1 MALKSTYSDIAEIPE
16 AFQELY
22 TERNGAY
29 ELTGVV
35 GIKTQEDVTRVQTA
49 LTRERE
55 EHKATKEKF
64 GAWGDLNHSEV
75 MGQLDRIKELELAAE
90 GKLDQAG
97 IEEMVSRRLEASK
110 NSLVAPLDRE
120 LNAVKTINQELMDRV
135 QSYEKKEIRM
145 TIEGNMRKAIAEA
158 KVIPEAQDDVLMWS
172 NQLFE
177 VTEEGKT
184 VTRDG
189 VGVPPGLDPGM
200 WLAEMQTTKPHW
212 WAQSGG
218 GGARPGNRNV
228 GGGPNPWSAAGWNM
242 TAQGAYLN
250 EQGPEKAA
258 QMAKAAGTTVG
269 GRKPSA

>member
-16 AFQELY
+16 AFQELSS
-22 TERNGAY
+22 ERNGSY
-29 ELTGVV
+29 ELTGIAGV
-35 GIKTQEDVTRVQTA
+35 KTQEDVLRVQTA

-55 EHKATKEKF
+55 EHRATKEK
-64 GAWGDLNHSEV
+64 ANIWADMDHGDV
-75 MGQLDRIKELELAAE
+75 MSKIDRIGELELAAK
-90 GKLDQAG
+90 GKLDEAG
-97 IEEMVSRRLEASK
+97 IEELVSKRVDASK
-110 NSLVAPLDRE
+110 NAIAAPLSRE
-120 LNAVKTINQELMDRV
+120 IEQLRQTNAALEQENTGF
-135 QSYEKKEIRM
+135 KKEKITN
-145 TIEGNMRKAIAEA
+145 TIQGNMRKAIAEA

-177 VTEEGKT
+177 VTEDGKT

-189 VGVPPGLDPGM
+189 VGVAPGLDPAM
-200 WLAEMQTTKPHW
+200 WLSEMQTTKPHW